1 MTNLNDSGPGSL
13 REAVEAT
20 GKRIVVFEVA
30 GLISLESPLGINNKD
45 ITILGQT
52 APGDGI
58 CLKNY
63 SIYVNTSN
71 VIIRYIRNRMG
82 DERNY
87 EDDAITGRYQSDI
100 IIDHCSFSWCID
112 ECASMYSNENFTMQ
126 WSTICERL
134 NASVHQKENH
144 GYGGLWG
151 GTPGSFHHNLM
162 IHHSSRTPRL
172 TGGDPETELVDLTNN
187 VFYNWGPGHGSYGE
201 LGRASCR
208 VRV

>member
-1 MTNLNDSGPGSL
+1 MCPSDLAHLNDRGPGSL
-13 REAVEAT
+13 GVSVEAP
-20 GKRIVVFEVA
+20 GQRIVVFEVA
-30 GLISLESPLGINNKD
+30 GLISLESPLGINNKA

-82 DERNY
+82 DEKNY

-126 WSTICERL
+126 WSTICESL
-134 NASVHQKENH
+134 KSSVHQ
-144 GYGGLWG
+144 
-151 GTPGSFHHNLM
+151 
-162 IHHSSRTPRL
+162 
-172 TGGDPETELVDLTNN
+172 
-187 VFYNWGPGHGSYGE
+187 
-201 LGRASCR
+201 
-208 VRV
+208 

>member
-1 MTNLNDSGPGSL
+1 MEVVSGSYVAPKVLAFPGAEGAGRYTTGGRGGKIYKVTNLNDSGPGSL

-30 GLISLESPLGINNKD
+30 GLISLESPLGINNKE

-82 DERNY
+82 DEKNY

-100 IIDHCSFSWCID
+100 IIDHCSF
-112 ECASMYSNENFTMQ
+112 
-126 WSTICERL
+126 
-134 NASVHQKENH
+134 
-144 GYGGLWG
+144 
-151 GTPGSFHHNLM
+151 
-162 IHHSSRTPRL
+162 
-172 TGGDPETELVDLTNN
+172 
-187 VFYNWGPGHGSYGE
+187 
-201 LGRASCR
+201 
-208 VRV
+208 